1 MKNKYNN
8 IFILNII
15 LFILIILIILY
26 IKLYKNDTFNN
37 LEKKK
42 ISKTTTQSYP
52 IDKTKLYGS
61 LFLENLDKNIKKLSN
76 PDIKYEGT
84 RSELNNYIDI
94 LH

>member
-42 ISKTTTQSYP
+42 ISKTTTQ
-52 IDKTKLYGS
+52 
-61 LFLENLDKNIKKLSN
+61 
-76 PDIKYEGT
+76 
-84 RSELNNYIDI
+84 
-94 LH
+94 